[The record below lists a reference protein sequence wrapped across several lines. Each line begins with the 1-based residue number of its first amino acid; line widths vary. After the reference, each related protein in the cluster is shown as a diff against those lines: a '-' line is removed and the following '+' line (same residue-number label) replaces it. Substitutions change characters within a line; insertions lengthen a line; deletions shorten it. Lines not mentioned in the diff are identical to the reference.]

1 MRGTTLSLCLSLV
14 LGCDEGNA
22 NKTSTNKPVGV
33 GSARVAGVYP
43 EKFECASVAPP
54 EALSTVLGAPTRAI
68 ETKAGARGLPR
79 PCSYEVATTTP
90 EMWTFDIDCRDNYKK
105 TADALFEQYRQI
117 NAERIAGYNAIS
129 DAGVKAPNDA
139 GTVYT
144 APGNASEVAVGAK
157 GLDHNDQGL
166 IFVDDDAPCYV
177 RVIGSDA
184 PRRLALAKTV
194 AKNLTFANAPMTPR
208 AMP

>member
-1 MRGTTLSLCLSLV
+1 MRGTTLPLLLL
-14 LGCDEGNA
+14 LGCDEA
-22 NKTSTNKPVGV
+22 ATKTSTNKPVTG
-33 GSARVAGVYP
+33 GTTAKVAGVYP
-43 EKFECASVAPP
+43 EKFECTTIATA
-54 EALSTVLGAPTRAI
+54 EALGTVLGAPARVI

-79 PCSYEVATTTP
+79 PCSYEIATATP
-90 EMWTFDIDCRDNYKK
+90 EMWTFDLDCRDNYKK

-117 NAERIAGYNAIS
+117 NAERIAGYNAVT

-144 APGNASEVAVGAK
+144 APGSANEVAVGAK

-177 RVIGSDA
+177 RVMGPDA
-184 PRRLALAKTV
+184 TRRLELAKYV
-194 AKNLTFANAPMTPR
+194 AKALTFENAPMTPR
-208 AMP
+208 ALPR